1 MSTARRSDHPQM
13 SILFDIW
20 LISNLTA
27 GLLDDD
33 LMQSGMSGDDF
44 GLYSL
49 LKAFGPAAPGQISR
63 WTGLRP
69 TTVSAT
75 LKRLAA
81 RGHTVQQRNGAD
93 GRSYLVALSEEGQG
107 AHARTAQVF
116 WDETRKLAQLLGP
129 GDAARRQALQSL
141 DADLR
146 EAAGFEPRPYRLADD
161 TEQQTWDL
169 RYDGA
174 PLSAK
179 QEDQV
184 RQYIEFIRAS
194 NR

>member
-1 MSTARRSDHPQM
+1 MLSAAHSDYPQM

-20 LISNLTA
+20 LISNVSA

-33 LMQSGMSGDDF
+33 LMESGMSGDDF
-44 GLYSL
+44 GMYSL
-49 LKAFGPAAPGQISR
+49 LKAFGPAAPGQIGR
-63 WTGLRP
+63 WTGLRA

-81 RGHTVQQRNGAD
+81 RGHTVQQRNDAD
-93 GRSYLVALSEEGQG
+93 GRSYLVALSAEGQG
-107 AHARTAQVF
+107 AHSRTAAVF
-116 WDETRKLAQLLGP
+116 WNQTRKLAQLLGP
-129 GDAARRQALQSL
+129 GEAARRQALQTL

-146 EAAGFEPRPYRLADD
+146 KAAGLDPRPYRLADE
-161 TEQQTWDL
+161 TEQATWQV

-174 PLSAK
+174 PLDAK

-184 RQYIEFIRAS
+184 RHYIDFLRAS
-194 NR
+194 DK